1 MLEQESYLKS
11 TQYAEIL
18 LLRQK
23 LVPSL
28 QINKQENILI
38 SMHWHPVQQLEAY
51 VCYLDLHFAAN
62 SCRNLNHYLS
72 KQTSYSKWR

>member
-38 SMHWHPVQQLEAY
+38 SMH
-51 VCYLDLHFAAN
+51 
-62 SCRNLNHYLS
+62 
-72 KQTSYSKWR
+72 